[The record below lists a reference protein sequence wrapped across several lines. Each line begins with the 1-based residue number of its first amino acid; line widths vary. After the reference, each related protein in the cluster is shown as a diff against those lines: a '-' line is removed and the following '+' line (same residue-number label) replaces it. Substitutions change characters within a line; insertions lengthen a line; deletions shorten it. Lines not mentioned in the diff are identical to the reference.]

1 MEVKRDEYWI
11 AKIQMFPGDRL
22 MNRVVW
28 IYRVEKSGDIGF
40 MMIGDEDVYW
50 RSQLEWFEPVRRLAV
65 REDEINAD

>member
-22 MNRVVW
+22 MNRIVW

-40 MMIGDEDVYW
+40 MLIGDEDVYW
-50 RSQLEWFEPVRRLAV
+50 RCGAQIDGFVVSPRFCPYCGKEF
-65 REDEINAD
+65 

>member
-11 AKIQMFPGDRL
+11 VKIQMFPGDRL

-40 MMIGDEDVYW
+40 MLIGDEDVYW
-50 RSQLEWFEPVRRLAV
+50 RSQVEWFEPVRKV
-65 REDEINAD
+65 DTK

>member
-1 MEVKRDEYWI
+1 MELKRDEHWI

-22 MNRVVW
+22 MNRVIW

>member
-1 MEVKRDEYWI
+1 MELKRDEHWI

-22 MNRVVW
+22 MNRVIW
-28 IYRVEKSGDIGF
+28 IYRVEKSGDVGF

-65 REDEINAD
+65 SEDEINAD

>member
-1 MEVKRDEYWI
+1 MELKRDEHWI

-40 MMIGDEDVYW
+40 MLIGDEDVYW

>member
-22 MNRVVW
+22 MNRVIW

>member
-1 MEVKRDEYWI
+1 MEVKSDEYWI

-40 MMIGDEDVYW
+40 MLIGDEDVYW
-50 RSQLEWFEPVRRLAV
+50 RSQVEWFKPIRRLAV
-65 REDEINAD
+65 SEYDAE

>member
-1 MEVKRDEYWI
+1 MEVKRDEHWV

-22 MNRVVW
+22 MNRVIW

-50 RSQLEWFEPVRRLAV
+50 RSQVEWFEPVRRLV
-65 REDEINAD
+65 VSEDDV

>member
-11 AKIQMFPGDRL
+11 VKIQMFPGDRL

-40 MMIGDEDVYW
+40 MLIGDEDVYW
-50 RSQLEWFEPVRRLAV
+50 RSQIEWFEPVRKV
-65 REDEINAD
+65 DTK

>member
-1 MEVKRDEYWI
+1 
-11 AKIQMFPGDRL
+11 MFPGDRL
-22 MNRVVW
+22 MNRVIW

>member
-22 MNRVVW
+22 MNRVIW

-65 REDEINAD
+65 REDEISAD

>member
-1 MEVKRDEYWI
+1 
-11 AKIQMFPGDRL
+11 MFPGDRL
-22 MNRVVW
+22 MNRVIW
-28 IYRVEKSGDIGF
+28 IYRVEKSSDIGF